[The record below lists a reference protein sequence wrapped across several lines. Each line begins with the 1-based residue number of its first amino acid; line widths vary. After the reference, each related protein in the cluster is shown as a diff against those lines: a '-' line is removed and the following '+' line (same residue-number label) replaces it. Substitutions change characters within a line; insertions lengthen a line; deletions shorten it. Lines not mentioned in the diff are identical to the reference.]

1 MIVVH
6 QNHDGSVETKD
17 ATYDPATQTVS
28 FATSGFSKYAI
39 AFKGSNDAV
48 NEAEVGNV
56 INNLYRTILGRDAD
70 AAGFADWSNQVKE
83 RKISGAQLI
92 TGFVNSPE
100 FVSKQT
106 SNTDYVK
113 TLYKCFFD
121 RVPSDDEIK
130 YWVDKL
136 DGGASRNEVMAGF
149 VNSKEFTATCDSMNV
164 SRGTMDS
171 DGSIKY
177 NEGVYRFVQRC
188 YGEGLARKGEIEGV
202 EDWTYRINSGA
213 MTPKSVAQSFIASE
227 EFKNKNLDNEEYVK
241 TLYRMF
247 LGREAEE
254 EGLRYW
260 VDKLQGGT
268 SREEL
273 VGGFS
278 DSKEFSG
285 IMASYGV

>member
-1 MIVVH
+1 
-6 QNHDGSVETKD
+6 
-17 ATYDPATQTVS
+17 
-28 FATSGFSKYAI
+28 
-39 AFKGSNDAV
+39 
-48 NEAEVGNV
+48 
-56 INNLYRTILGRDAD
+56 
-70 AAGFADWSNQVKE
+70 
-83 RKISGAQLI
+83 
-92 TGFVNSPE
+92 
-100 FVSKQT
+100 
-106 SNTDYVK
+106 
-113 TLYKCFFD
+113 
-121 RVPSDDEIK
+121 
-130 YWVDKL
+130 
-136 DGGASRNEVMAGF
+136 
-149 VNSKEFTATCDSMNV
+149 
-164 SRGTMDS
+164 
-171 DGSIKY
+171 
-177 NEGVYRFVQRC
+177 
-188 YGEGLARKGEIEGV
+188 
-202 EDWTYRINSGA
+202 

>member
-1 MIVVH
+1 M
-6 QNHDGSVETKD
+6 
-17 ATYDPATQTVS
+17 
-28 FATSGFSKYAI
+28 
-39 AFKGSNDAV
+39 
-48 NEAEVGNV
+48 
-56 INNLYRTILGRDAD
+56 
-70 AAGFADWSNQVKE
+70 
-83 RKISGAQLI
+83 
-92 TGFVNSPE
+92 NSPE

-121 RVPSDDEIK
+121 RVPSDEEIK

-254 EGLRYW
+254 
-260 VDKLQGGT
+260 
-268 SREEL
+268 
-273 VGGFS
+273 
-278 DSKEFSG
+278 DSETRRFG
-285 IMASYGV
+285 